1 MQITAEIIQKVIEN
15 LAKENEQIE
24 FIPRAVLTGLQA
36 VISVGNKRY
45 YSPDLKA
52 GDVTLYEIPETEII
66 LRHTPFEVVFDY
78 IKRID

>member
-1 MQITAEIIQKVIEN
+1 MKITAEIIQKAIEK

-24 FIPRAVLTGLQA
+24 FMPHAALTGLQA

-52 GDVTLYEIPETEII
+52 GDVTLYEIPETEIV
-66 LRHTPFEVVFDY
+66 LTAAPFEVVY
-78 IKRID
+78 RSI